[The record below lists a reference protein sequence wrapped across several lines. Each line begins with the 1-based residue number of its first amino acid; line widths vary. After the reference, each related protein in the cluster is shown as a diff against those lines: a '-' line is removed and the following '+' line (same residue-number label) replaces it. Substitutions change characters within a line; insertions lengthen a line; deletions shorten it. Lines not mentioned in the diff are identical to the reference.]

1 MNAPMLVRCVS
12 LRVADLDD
20 AIERARIGAYVHDSA
35 DGTPFHLP
43 AWSVA
48 VARGCGHRN
57 HYLLAEGGNGQLVGV
72 MPLTEVHSPL
82 FGRALVSAAFG
93 VGGGILAD
101 NPRAAAQLAET
112 AWALAD
118 RLSCPVMEVRGGMS
132 PGPEWSVDTARYIG
146 FVRDL
151 AEDDDAELLAIPR
164 KQRAE
169 VRKALD
175 TELEVHVGHGPDEQ
189 AEHYSVYAE
198 SVRNLGTPVF
208 PRTLFSEVLREF
220 GQSADVLV
228 VRHEGVAV
236 SSVLS
241 LYWKGTVY
249 PYWGGGTAAAR
260 RLRANDRMYFELMR
274 HARTRG
280 CKRFDFG
287 RSKTGTGAAAFKK
300 NWGFVGEPL
309 TYYERV
315 ADGATARDASPA
327 NPKYSLQVA
336 LWSKLPLAVAN
347 RIGPWISRG
356 LG

>member
-1 MNAPMLVRCVS
+1 MNAPMLARPVG

-20 AIERARIGAYVHDSA
+20 AIERARIGAFVHDHA

-43 AWSVA
+43 AWSIA
-48 VARGCGHRN
+48 VARGCGQKN

-72 MPLTEVHSPL
+72 MPLTEVHSAL

-93 VGGGILAD
+93 VGGGVLAD
-101 NPRAAAQLAET
+101 NPRVAAELAEA
-112 AWALAD
+112 AWTLAGK
-118 RLSCPVMEVRGGMS
+118 LSCPVMEVRGGPL
-132 PGPEWSVDTARYIG
+132 PGPDWDVDTTRYIG

-169 VRKALD
+169 VRKAL
-175 TELEVHVGHGPDEQ
+175 ENHLEVVVGSDAREQ
-189 AEHYSVYAE
+189 AEHYAVYAE

-208 PRTLFSEVLREF
+208 PKSLFSEVLKEF
-220 GQSADVLV
+220 GKAADLLI
-228 VRHEGVAV
+228 VRSGGVAV

-249 PYWGGGTAAAR
+249 PYWGGGTRAAR
-260 RLRANDRMYFELMR
+260 GLRANDRMYFELMR

-300 NWGFVGEPL
+300 NWGFEPSVL

-315 ADGATARDASPA
+315 ADGAKARDASPA
-327 NPKYSLQVA
+327 NPKFSLQVKV
-336 LWSKLPLAVAN
+336 WSKLPLAVAN
-347 RIGPWISRG
+347 RFGPLISRG